1 MRKSAYRSYS
11 LNLPESGESSP
22 HQRMCSKQNYLGRI
36 IPSLGAL
43 SGLSHLTT
51 HLSLGFQLR
60 QIRRVILL
68 TQHTAQVLRHGIA
81 LVGVERVR
89 VPWRDTLYRHDMVLL
104 ASMNTTHY
112 RLSTVRPRQ

>member
-81 LVGVERVR
+81 LVGVEGIRSEEHTSELQSRGHLVCR
-89 VPWRDTLYRHDMVLL
+89 LLL
-104 ASMNTTHY
+104 AKKNLHCIRTI
-112 RLSTVRPRQ
+112 P